1 MSDEF
6 LRKLYEMSGGEYKIF
21 ERYKVG
27 REIGIS
33 NSQTDDI
40 IDDLHNMGLIKKIV
54 ETKILLTFEG
64 KQEIKKIKIELDSMC
79 WIYNSMSTAVYY
91 LKDCYFL

>member
-6 LRKLYEMSGGEYKIF
+6 LKALYKMSGGEYKII

-33 NSQTDDI
+33 NTQVDDI
-40 IDDLHNMGLIKKIV
+40 VDDLDNMGLVKKIG
-54 ETKILLTFEG
+54 ETKILITFEG
-64 KQEIKKIKIELDSMC
+64 KLDAES
-79 WIYNSMSTAVYY
+79 
-91 LKDCYFL
+91 LKPS

>member
-6 LRKLYEMSGGEYKIF
+6 LKALYKMSGGEYKII

-33 NSQTDDI
+33 NTQVDDI
-40 IDDLHNMGLIKKIV
+40 VDDLDNMGLVKKIG
-54 ETKILLTFEG
+54 ETKILMTFEG
-64 KQEIKKIKIELDSMC
+64 KLEAESSKPS
-79 WIYNSMSTAVYY
+79 
-91 LKDCYFL
+91 